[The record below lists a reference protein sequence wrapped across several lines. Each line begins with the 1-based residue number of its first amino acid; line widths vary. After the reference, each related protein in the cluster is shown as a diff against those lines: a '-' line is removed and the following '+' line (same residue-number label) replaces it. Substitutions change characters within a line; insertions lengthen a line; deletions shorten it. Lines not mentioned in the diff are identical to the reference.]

1 MYKLYSVKDT
11 FALSPE
17 AFGNDILLAA
27 EETLQKKYEGTI
39 DKDMGII
46 LTVFNVRNMSDG
58 IIYPGDPNTHH
69 YAEFDV
75 LTFLPKVDEVV
86 CGEIKEFM
94 EFGAFV
100 GIGPLE
106 GLVHVSQ
113 IANDFLYYD
122 KKNQTFTSK
131 AKDHVLKKGDIV
143 YAKISTVSMK
153 NSIKDSKIA
162 LTMKPEGLGKEGWS
176 KQGTEKKVHKKGKN
190 V

>member
-17 AFGNDILLAA
+17 AFGKDVLLAA
-27 EETLQKKYEGTI
+27 EEALQKKYEGMI

-69 YAEFDV
+69 DAEFDV
-75 LTFLPKVDEVV
+75 LTFLPKIDEIVG
-86 CGEIKEFM
+86 GEIKEFI
-94 EFGAFV
+94 EFGIFV
-100 GIGPLE
+100 SIGPLE

-122 KKNQTFTSK
+122 KKSQTFMSK
-131 AKDHVLKKGDIV
+131 TKDKVLKKNDIV

-162 LTMKPEGLGKEGWS
+162 LTMKPEGLGKEGWT
-176 KQGTEKKVHKKGKN
+176 KQSPEKKYKQDKKA
-190 V
+190 